1 MAGTSPA
8 MTAEWAHYLQP
19 ICYTKYL
26 IDYRRIICY
35 KLSNPGVATPLE

>member
-8 MTAEWAHYLQP
+8 MTAEVEVQKFF
-19 ICYTKYL
+19 CYTKYL

-35 KLSNPGVATPLE
+35 KLSNRGFATPPE